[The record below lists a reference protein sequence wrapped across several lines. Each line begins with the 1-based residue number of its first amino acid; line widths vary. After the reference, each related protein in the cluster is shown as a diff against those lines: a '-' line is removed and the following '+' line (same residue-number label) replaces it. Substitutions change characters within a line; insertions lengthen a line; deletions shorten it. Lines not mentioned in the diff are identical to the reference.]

1 MAKNLKWQDEYWLLL
16 LQIYLQKPVGIKPM
30 YSKEMVDLSME
41 LHIAPNVLFNKMC
54 QIANLETP
62 RIEYFWELYGNNPRK
77 LKRAVNM
84 LREMWGFNNALAF
97 YEGVET
103 QESFEKDFK
112 PISAD
117 SVLTPVM
124 LTLILDLYFRL
135 TPITMVEE
143 TPEVQ
148 EIAKMMKIKP
158 QEVVE
163 AMEAGCSLLLIDED
177 TSATNFM
184 VRDSLMASVV
194 SPDKEPITPF
204 LERAR
209 DLYAKAGISTILVAG
224 SSGAFFHIADT
235 VIQMDNYVPVDIKEK
250 VIRLLPGYP
259 LPAGNCLEM
268 RMPSSGRIMTKDT
281 TVHTRRNYYG
291 KQTDKP
297 ERIKIR
303 VNGTD
308 GFSMGHDE
316 IDLRYIEQIVDQE
329 QMAALADILKYVCE
343 NMVDGRRTLGEA
355 AGKVVDKLDKE
366 GFGFFRQGGYIPAG
380 LAMPRAQEIY
390 ACLNRFRRP

>member
-163 AMEAGCSLLLIDED
+163 AMEAFQYCDPYLNRKDVMMG
-177 TSATNFM
+177 
-184 VRDSLMASVV
+184 
-194 SPDKEPITPF
+194 
-204 LERAR
+204 
-209 DLYAKAGISTILVAG
+209 DL
-224 SSGAFFHIADT
+224 
-235 VIQMDNYVPVDIKEK
+235 
-250 VIRLLPGYP
+250 
-259 LPAGNCLEM
+259 
-268 RMPSSGRIMTKDT
+268 
-281 TVHTRRNYYG
+281 
-291 KQTDKP
+291 
-297 ERIKIR
+297 
-303 VNGTD
+303 
-308 GFSMGHDE
+308 
-316 IDLRYIEQIVDQE
+316 
-329 QMAALADILKYVCE
+329 ALACQQIWRKYGNANPEDLASYAEQLKDYF
-343 NMVDGRRTLGEA
+343 
-355 AGKVVDKLDKE
+355 K
-366 GFGFFRQGGYIPAG
+366 
-380 LAMPRAQEIY
+380 
-390 ACLNRFRRP
+390 